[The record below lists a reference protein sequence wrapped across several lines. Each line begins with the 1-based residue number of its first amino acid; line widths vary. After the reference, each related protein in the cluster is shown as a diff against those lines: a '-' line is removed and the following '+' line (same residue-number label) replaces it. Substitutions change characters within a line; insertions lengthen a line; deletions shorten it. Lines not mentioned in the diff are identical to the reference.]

1 MVSGMSKAF
10 VSLERILSARG
21 EAVNVAKGVVDGSK
35 GLFVGVRQVVALL
48 PELGVDDHDE
58 VFSCLLDVAAEIED
72 LPIGVDRT
80 VWPRKLLA
88 EADQEIANA
97 KRLYRNDLL
106 VAFRGLI
113 QRFAADRRSSPEA

>member
-1 MVSGMSKAF
+1 MGHTW
-10 VSLERILSARG
+10 R
-21 EAVNVAKGVVDGSK
+21 
-35 GLFVGVRQVVALL
+35 
-48 PELGVDDHDE
+48 LGVDDHDE

-80 VWPRKLLA
+80 VWPPKLLA
-88 EADQEIANA
+88 EADQEITNA